1 MNKKQTDLFL
11 YSSVGI
17 IVMLVMV
24 VLINIISGHVKTR
37 LDLTAERLYTLSE
50 GTKQILG
57 ELDTDVEI
65 NFYATR
71 DDKLMPVQ
79 FKNYISHIEDLLDE
93 YSQYSKGHLKITKFN
108 PEPDSDAA
116 DRAAMDGVTGQ
127 MISLGESI
135 YLGLAIKMLDK
146 NVSIPFLDPSREKL
160 LEYDLTRAI
169 TQVTTDDK
177 PVLGVMSALPVFG
190 SAPNPMMMQ
199 MGQMQQQPPWFLISQ
214 LQQDFEVRELELTA
228 DKIDSD
234 LDLLVVIHP
243 KDITDAT
250 QYAIDQYL
258 MGGGKVI
265 AFLDP
270 LAIVDQTPSPNGNN
284 MLGPPPSSSN
294 METLLS
300 AWGYTFDTG
309 KIAAD
314 RQFAREV
321 SFQRGAP
328 PQMQPGIL
336 FLDAN
341 GINTDDVVTS
351 QIDQLLIPFAGTLSG
366 TPAEGLEQTV
376 LLHSS
381 EESQMVDA
389 FMARLSGE
397 QILKEFK
404 AEGKKLPL
412 AIRLAGQFKTA
423 FPNGKP
429 GAEATAEDDLD
440 KEDDAATPEGEQ
452 LKESADGATVV
463 LFTDA
468 DFIYD
473 NFGVSVQNFLGARMA
488 QLLNGN
494 FPLAQGTVE
503 QMAGDARLISVRGRA
518 TMNRPFTR
526 IRDMEIE
533 AAKAYQARINDLEE
547 QKREAEQ
554 KINDLQRSRQDG
566 QAQSQR
572 FVLTPEQQTELEKL
586 RETNKQ
592 VTKDLKD
599 MRRNLRKDID
609 SLQTRLKWI
618 NIAGMP
624 FLVTVG
630 GIFIALIKRKRTAA
644 R

>member
-11 YSSVGI
+11 YSTVGI

-24 VLINIISGHVKTR
+24 VLINIIAGHVKTR

-93 YSQYSKGHLKITKFN
+93 YSQYSNGHLKISKFN

-169 TQVTTDDK
+169 TQVTTDEK

-190 SAPNPMMMQ
+190 AAPNPMMMQ

-214 LQQDFEVRELELTA
+214 LQQDFEVRELELTT
-228 DKIDSD
+228 DTIDSD
-234 LDLLVVIHP
+234 LDLLIVIHP
-243 KDITDAT
+243 KDIKDAT

-294 METLLS
+294 MEALLS

-336 FLDAN
+336 FLDPN

-351 QIDQLLIPFAGTLSG
+351 QIDQLLIPFPGALSG

-376 LLHSS
+376 LLHTS

-404 AEGKKLPL
+404 AEGKEMPL
-412 AIRLAGQFKTA
+412 AIRLTGKFKTA
-423 FPNGKP
+423 YPGGKP
-429 GAEATAEDDLD
+429 GADATAEDDLD
-440 KEDDAATPEGEQ
+440 KEDDPDAAEAEQ
-452 LKESADGATVV
+452 LKESAEGATVV

-473 NFGVSVQNFLGARMA
+473 NFGVSVQNFLGSRMA

-494 FPLAQGTVE
+494 FPLAQGAVE
-503 QMAGDARLISVRGRA
+503 HMAGDARLISVRGRA

-533 AAKAYQARINDLEE
+533 AAKAYQARISDLEDR
-547 QKREAEQ
+547 KREAEQ

-592 VTKDLKD
+592 VTKDLKE